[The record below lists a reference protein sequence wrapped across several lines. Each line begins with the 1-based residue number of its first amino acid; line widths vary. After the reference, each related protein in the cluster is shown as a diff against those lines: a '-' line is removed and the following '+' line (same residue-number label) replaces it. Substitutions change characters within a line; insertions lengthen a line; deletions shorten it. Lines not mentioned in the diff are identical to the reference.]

1 MAPAKKF
8 LDIPAKSDKITS
20 VTERS
25 AMSHDSEDN
34 FLPVQNVG
42 FALSKAGNLLTA
54 EVDAALA
61 SASASVTAAHVGALL
76 VLARDMAHTPVALSR
91 LLGVDSGSV
100 TRTVDR
106 LEREGLVR
114 RDRSSAD
121 RRVVNLTLTEAGRSA
136 AEQVGAIVP
145 AVLNRRLAS
154 FTSLEFATFGRL
166 LRKLL
171 GE

>member
-1 MAPAKKF
+1 MN
-8 LDIPAKSDKITS
+8 
-20 VTERS
+20 
-25 AMSHDSEDN
+25 HDPEEQ
-34 FLPVQNVG
+34 FLPFQNVG

-61 SASASVTAAHVGALL
+61 SAGASVTAAHVGALL
-76 VLARDMAHTPVALSR
+76 LLARDMAHTPVALSR

-100 TRTVDR
+100 TRTLDR
-106 LEREGLVR
+106 LEREGFVR
-114 RDRSSAD
+114 RDRNSTD
-121 RRVVNLTLTEAGRSA
+121 RRVVNLTLTDAGHNA
-136 AEQVGAIVP
+136 AQQVAVIVP

-171 GE
+171 DE